1 MASADELLE
10 AHCEQLI
17 FHIKLA
23 NISHNISH
31 QVMMEFCP
39 NPMDSFLLEDTLE
52 QGQDIHKA
60 WAEFDTWPNLIS
72 LGYVN
77 VSDSL
82 AAIDKLVFQDKKYT
96 MNQLINSLQKN
107 WEGNEEMRQDFL
119 NAPKYGND
127 EDFADQW
134 AVKSRKKILEA
145 ARTIKDGW
153 GSPWDYDGSSVIA
166 YQAMA
171 FGVGATADGRHA
183 ANMLA
188 DGSRSPSTGSDV
200 EGPTAVLN
208 SVAKVPYLH
217 TELFNQR
224 FMPQFLEGDNKTLFN
239 AYLREWFDKM
249 TIPHIQFN
257 VVDSN
262 VLRDAQNKPDD
273 YPDLQVRIAGYSAY
287 FVDLAPETQ
296 ESIIQRTEQAFA

>member
-1 MASADELLE
+1 
-10 AHCEQLI
+10 
-17 FHIKLA
+17 
-23 NISHNISH
+23 
-31 QVMMEFCP
+31 
-39 NPMDSFLLEDTLE
+39 
-52 QGQDIHKA
+52 
-60 WAEFDTWPNLIS
+60 
-72 LGYVN
+72 
-77 VSDSL
+77 
-82 AAIDKLVFQDKKYT
+82 

-134 AVKSRKKILEA
+134 AVKAREKILEA
-145 ARTIKDGW
+145 ARTVKDAW
-153 GSPWDYDGSSVIA
+153 GRQWDFDGSSVIA

-171 FGVGATADGRHA
+171 FGVGATADGRYA

-208 SVAKVPYLH
+208 SVAKIPYLH

-224 FMPQFLEGDNKTLFN
+224 FMPQFLEGENKALFN

-262 VLRDAQNKPDD
+262 ILREAQNKPDD